1 MRALLTTQGGRP
13 RCLAPVDRI
22 HTATMRIKRELA
34 TERGL
39 FEGQVGVFI
48 NPARPETASVYISR
62 DAKWFMASGVTS

>member
-1 MRALLTTQGGRP
+1 
-13 RCLAPVDRI
+13 
-22 HTATMRIKRELA
+22 MRIKRELA